1 MNFEIQELENNV
13 IVFGTPE
20 RLTMDVSDEL
30 KKLFKEHVEA
40 GHIKIVVDLHK
51 TTYMDSS
58 GLGAIVSKIAATRS
72 QKGDI
77 RLASP
82 RPTVSNLL
90 ELTHIDQIVQIFDS
104 VDQAVKSYGA

>member
-1 MNFEIQELENNV
+1 MNFEIRELENNV

-40 GHIKIVVDLHK
+40 GHIKMVVDLHK

-72 QKGDI
+72 QNGDI

-104 VDQAVKSYGA
+104 VDQAVKSYEA

>member
-1 MNFEIQELENNV
+1 MDFTIRELDNNV
-13 IVFGTPE
+13 VVFGIPE

-30 KKLFKEHVEA
+30 KKILKEHVEA
-40 GHIKIVVDLHK
+40 GHIKIVVDLQN
-51 TTYMDSS
+51 TNYMDSS

-72 QKGDI
+72 QQGDI

-104 VDQAVKSYGA
+104 VDQAVKSYGE